1 MKYFTP
7 DYLQFFKDLAANNN
21 RDWFQENKSRYES
34 SVKKPFELF
43 VQDLITLVQKH
54 DKSIQIKPSEAI
66 FRINRDIRF
75 SKEKTPYKLN
85 CSAVIAQGGRKSNGA
100 SGLYVECGP
109 EKLAIAGG
117 VYAPEKEQLQM
128 IRRHIARHPKKL
140 MDLLADKT
148 FKKIWGELQGEK
160 NKIIAP
166 EFKAVA
172 EKCPYIYNKQ
182 FYLWVE
188 LSSKTITGNQLT
200 ETIMEHYI
208 AGKEVMNYFSAA
220 LKS

>member
-21 RDWFQENKSRYES
+21 RDWFHENKSRYES

-43 VQDLITLVQKH
+43 VQDLIKTVQTH

-85 CSAVIAQGGRKSNGA
+85 CSAVIAAGGRKSPGA

-117 VYAPEKEQLQM
+117 VYAPEKEQLLM
-128 IRRHIARHPKKL
+128 IRSYIAKHPKKL

-148 FKKIWGELQGEK
+148 FKKKWGGLQGEK
-160 NKIIAP
+160 NKIISP
-166 EFKAVA
+166 EFKSVA
-172 EKCPYIYNKQ
+172 EKCPFIYNKQ

-188 LSSKTITGNQLT
+188 LNPKMITGNQLLD
-200 ETIMEHYI
+200 TIMEHYL
-208 AGKEVMNYFSAA
+208 AGKEVTQYFHSAQH
-220 LKS
+220 